1 MKVNIELN
9 KKNKLSFM
17 ARQVS
22 GRSVL
27 GTLESNSLKGK
38 QMQRILSLVVAALA
52 MLASSAAFA
61 YLEDGQVPPELT
73 MIPVDMS
80 FRVLDNG
87 YGVVMVIDDTTGLP
101 IHDQW
106 GQECSGPAPDVS
118 GRCASQLAF
127 PAVAAIIIGAGTGA
141 LGVAAAGGN
150 AGQILSGAILGGVFG
165 FYGAIA
171 GITTGISR
179 VLYGSYSALYGGG
192 MVGLVGRTSP

>member
-1 MKVNIELN
+1 MNVNIELN

-150 AGQILSGAILGGVFG
+150 AGQILSGAILPDGHLKLPHLWPGQTPAPEQV
-165 FYGAIA
+165 A
-171 GITTGISR
+171 GRGEVTR
-179 VLYGSYSALYGGG
+179 LARAWQLAPR
-192 MVGLVGRTSP
+192 LL

>member
-1 MKVNIELN
+1 
-9 KKNKLSFM
+9 
-17 ARQVS
+17 
-22 GRSVL
+22 
-27 GTLESNSLKGK
+27 LKGK
-38 QMQRILSLVVAALA
+38 GMQKFFGLVAAALA
-52 MLASSAAFA
+52 MLFSSAATA
-61 YLEDGQVPPELT
+61 YLEDGQMPPELT

-80 FRVLDNG
+80 LRVLDIG

-106 GQECSGPAPDVS
+106 GQECAGPAPDVS

-127 PAVAAIIIGAGTGA
+127 PAVAAIIIGAGSGA

-150 AGQILSGAILGGVFG
+150 AGQILSGAILGGVAG

-171 GITTGISR
+171 TITTGISR

-192 MVGLVGRTSP
+192 LVGLVGRTTP